1 MGDDSETIIRAYKK
15 KKAEVETLRDQF
27 YSVETQLFT
36 YRQEHTI
43 LSEENASLKNRVQ
56 ELERMLKDSQMREVR
71 REGNDTL

>member
-43 LSEENASLKNRVQ
+43 LSEENVSLKNRVQ